1 MIDPENVGK
10 EAIIRVTDWLRGI
23 WEMRR
28 NGGPVQQWVD
38 SIPSPTKSSI
48 DIHVE
53 SHESS
58 SSLVP
63 EEHHSKK
70 VSSLK
75 NPIMTLSAPSSPA
88 ITMSGIPSRLVR
100 DPSLQSDSS
109 HCSSVE
115 SLLELRKP
123 DPEAILLGLGFG
135 GYYNNAQPDGPLS
148 RIPKRFL
155 QPSKLRGI
163 VIDEFVR
170 QQQEANESID
180 TASLGYR
187 GLTGSPYVAPS
198 EIVQKIMERLR
209 EHESHELDLQT
220 IYNNNNSNN
229 QNNDSSAEAHNSHA
243 MPEVRLS
250 VLSPNNRQ
258 FLDRER
264 SRSPDMRN
272 KRMIIGQ
279 KSFAFNGD
287 GELIEIIKPE
297 NHQNCVPSNN
307 STDSK
312 TDLKNSYRSSSITDN
327 KDFICQTHDNKS
339 SEKLKRKIIKQKFI
353 DDTFDSLSGSDLS
366 TIESESTADDL
377 NTSSNKNESV
387 ENNGKNCSLNSRQ
400 SRKLTRDNRNQQEYD
415 VTSSSFRRAS
425 DGSYNFDDKHSSY
438 SSEEGRR
445 FSDGVIKQASD
456 RRRSFRRQARIN
468 DVEAASYENDDV
480 PVDQE
485 NIKLPSITI
494 SSSERLE
501 PELNSETSCNSERRE
516 LCCKSDQSE
525 QLCRHDADS
534 PDCCYHASSTSCW
547 RKMRKIIKKNQKL
560 ENMVVKSREEMAEIR
575 GMLSSVLSVRMEPGF

>member
-1 MIDPENVGK
+1 
-10 EAIIRVTDWLRGI
+10 
-23 WEMRR
+23 MRR

-63 EEHHSKK
+63 EDHHFKK

-135 GYYNNAQPDGPLS
+135 GCYNNAQPDGPLS

-163 VIDEFVR
+163 VIDDFVR
-170 QQQEANESID
+170 QQQETNESID

-220 IYNNNNSNN
+220 SYNNNSNN
-229 QNNDSSAEAHNSHA
+229 QNNDSNAESYNSHA

-258 FLDRER
+258 FLNRER

-287 GELIEIIKPE
+287 GELIEIIKPD
-297 NHQNCVPSNN
+297 NHQDCVPSDN

-312 TDLKNSYRSSSITDN
+312 TDIKNSYRSSSITDN
-327 KDFICQTHDNKS
+327 KEFICQTHDNKS

-353 DDTFDSLSGSDLS
+353 DDTFDSLSGSGLS
-366 TIESESTADDL
+366 TIESKSTADDL
-377 NTSSNKNESV
+377 NSSSNINISVKNS
-387 ENNGKNCSLNSRQ
+387 GRNCSLNSRQ
-400 SRKLTRDNRNQQEYD
+400 SRKLTRDNRHQQECD
-415 VTSSSFRRAS
+415 VTSNSFRRAS
-425 DGSYNFDDKHSSY
+425 DGSHYFDDKHSSH

-468 DVEAASYENDDV
+468 DVEAASYENEIDV

-485 NIKLPSITI
+485 SIKLPSITI

-501 PELNSETSCNSERRE
+501 PELKSDTCNSERSE
-516 LCCKSDQSE
+516 LCCTSDQSE

-534 PDCCYHASSTSCW
+534 PGCCYHASSTSCW
-547 RKMRKIIKKNQKL
+547 RKMRKIMKKNQKL
-560 ENMVVKSREEMAEIR
+560 ENMVAKNRQEMAEIR
-575 GMLSSVLSVRMEPGF
+575 GMLSNVLSVRMEPGF

>member
-1 MIDPENVGK
+1 QTIICFLENVGK

-48 DIHVE
+48 DIHIE
-53 SHESS
+53 SHDSS
-58 SSLVP
+58 SSLIP
-63 EEHHSKK
+63 EEHHHLKK
-70 VSSLK
+70 VTSLK

-88 ITMSGIPSRLVR
+88 IAMSSIPSFPRSRLVR

-135 GYYNNAQPDGPLS
+135 GGSNNSQAEGPLS

-163 VIDEFVR
+163 AIDEFMR
-170 QQQEANESID
+170 QQQETNESID

-209 EHESHELDLQT
+209 EHESHESDVQS
-220 IYNNNNSNN
+220 ICNNNNNCNTESY
-229 QNNDSSAEAHNSHA
+229 NSQA
-243 MPEVRLS
+243 IPEVRLS

-258 FLDRER
+258 FLERER

-287 GELIEIIKPE
+287 GDLIEIINSK
-297 NHQNCVPSNN
+297 NHRDSTSEN

-312 TDLKNSYRSSSITDN
+312 NDLKNSYTPSSITAHPDYTFQKYDN
-327 KDFICQTHDNKS
+327 EKT
-339 SEKLKRKIIKQKFI
+339 EKLKRKITKQKSVEEL
-353 DDTFDSLSGSDLS
+353 FDSSL
-366 TIESESTADDL
+366 SESDFSLIEPKFSEDDFNSNNNL
-377 NTSSNKNESV
+377 NTV
-387 ENNGKNCSLNSRQ
+387 ENNSRQ
-400 SRKLTRDNRNQQEYD
+400 SRKYIRGVRSKKEHEETPSNI
-415 VTSSSFRRAS
+415 RRAS
-425 DGSYNFDDKHSSY
+425 DGAHIVDEKHSSH

-445 FSDGVIKQASD
+445 FSDGIIKSTLKPASD

-468 DVEAASYENDDV
+468 DVEAASYENDC
-480 PVDQE
+480 
-485 NIKLPSITI
+485 NHC
-494 SSSERLE
+494 ERLE
-501 PELNSETSCNSERRE
+501 SEVKSELSCNLERRD
-516 LCCKSDQSE
+516 LCCESDESE
-525 QLCRHDADS
+525 QVCRHDAES
-534 PDCCYHASSTSCW
+534 KDCCCHASNTSCW
-547 RKMRKIIKKNQKL
+547 RKMRKMMKKNQKL
-560 ENMVVKSREEMAEIR
+560 ENMVVKSRQEMAEIR
-575 GMLSSVLSVRMEPGF
+575 GMLSTVLSVRMEPGF

>member
-48 DIHVE
+48 DIHIE
-53 SHESS
+53 SHDSS

-63 EEHHSKK
+63 EEHHHLKK
-70 VSSLK
+70 VTSLK

-88 ITMSGIPSRLVR
+88 VAMSSIPSRLVR

-135 GYYNNAQPDGPLS
+135 GGSNNSQAEGPLS

-163 VIDEFVR
+163 AIDEFMR
-170 QQQEANESID
+170 QQQETNESID

-209 EHESHELDLQT
+209 EHESHESDVQS
-220 IYNNNNSNN
+220 ICNNNNNCNTESY
-229 QNNDSSAEAHNSHA
+229 NSQA
-243 MPEVRLS
+243 IPEIRLS

-258 FLDRER
+258 FLERER

-287 GELIEIIKPE
+287 GDLIEIINST
-297 NHQNCVPSNN
+297 NHQDSTSEN
-307 STDSK
+307 STDFK
-312 TDLKNSYRSSSITDN
+312 NNLKNSYTPSSITDHPDYTLQKYN
-327 KDFICQTHDNKS
+327 NEQT
-339 SEKLKRKIIKQKFI
+339 EKLKRKITKQKS
-353 DDTFDSLSGSDLS
+353 DEELFDSSL
-366 TIESESTADDL
+366 SESDF
-377 NTSSNKNESV
+377 NSSNNSNTV
-387 ENNGKNCSLNSRQ
+387 ENNSRQ
-400 SRKLTRDNRNQQEYD
+400 SRKYVRGIRSKKEHEETPSN
-415 VTSSSFRRAS
+415 TRRAS
-425 DGSYNFDDKHSSY
+425 DGAHIVDEKHSSH

-445 FSDGVIKQASD
+445 FSDGIIKSTLKPASD

-468 DVEAASYENDDV
+468 DVEAASYENDCNDC
-480 PVDQE
+480 
-485 NIKLPSITI
+485 
-494 SSSERLE
+494 ERLE
-501 PELNSETSCNSERRE
+501 PEVKSELSCNLERRD
-516 LCCKSDQSE
+516 LCCESDESE
-525 QLCRHDADS
+525 QICRHDAES
-534 PDCCYHASSTSCW
+534 KDCCCHASNTSCW
-547 RKMRKIIKKNQKL
+547 RKMRKMMKKNQKL
-560 ENMVVKSREEMAEIR
+560 ENMVVKSRQEMAEIR
-575 GMLSSVLSVRMEPGF
+575 GMLSTVLSVRMEPGF

>member
-28 NGGPVQQWVD
+28 NGGPVQQWVN

-48 DIHVE
+48 DIHIE
-53 SHESS
+53 SHDSS
-58 SSLVP
+58 SSLVS
-63 EEHHSKK
+63 EEHHHLKK

-88 ITMSGIPSRLVR
+88 IAMSSIPSRLVR

-135 GYYNNAQPDGPLS
+135 GGSNNSQAEGPLS

-163 VIDEFVR
+163 AIDEFVR
-170 QQQEANESID
+170 QQQETNESID

-209 EHESHELDLQT
+209 EHESHESDVQS
-220 IYNNNNSNN
+220 ICNNNNNCNTESY
-229 QNNDSSAEAHNSHA
+229 NSQA
-243 MPEVRLS
+243 IPEVRLS

-258 FLDRER
+258 FLERER

-287 GELIEIIKPE
+287 GDLIEIINSK
-297 NHQNCVPSNN
+297 NHQDSTSDN

-312 TDLKNSYRSSSITDN
+312 NDLKNSYIPSSITAHSDYTLQKYDN
-327 KDFICQTHDNKS
+327 EQT
-339 SEKLKRKIIKQKFI
+339 EKLKRKITKQKSVEEL
-353 DDTFDSLSGSDLS
+353 FDFSLSESDFSL
-366 TIESESTADDL
+366 IEPKFSEDDFNSSKNL
-377 NTSSNKNESV
+377 NTV
-387 ENNGKNCSLNSRQ
+387 ENNSRQ
-400 SRKLTRDNRNQQEYD
+400 SRKYVRIIRSKKEPEETPSNI
-415 VTSSSFRRAS
+415 RRAS
-425 DGSYNFDDKHSSY
+425 DGAHIVDEKHSSH

-445 FSDGVIKQASD
+445 FSDGIIKSALKPASD

-468 DVEAASYENDDV
+468 DVEAASYENDF
-480 PVDQE
+480 
-485 NIKLPSITI
+485 NHC
-494 SSSERLE
+494 ERLE
-501 PELNSETSCNSERRE
+501 PEVKPELSCNLERRD
-516 LCCKSDQSE
+516 LCCESDESE
-525 QLCRHDADS
+525 QICRHDAES
-534 PDCCYHASSTSCW
+534 KDCCCHASNTSCW
-547 RKMRKIIKKNQKL
+547 RKMRKMMKKNQKL
-560 ENMVVKSREEMAEIR
+560 ENMVVKSRQEMAEIR
-575 GMLSSVLSVRMEPGF
+575 GMLSTVLSVRMEPGF